1 MFRIP
6 GSFAEPT
13 PSVLTDDIF
22 PSSESVP
29 QLIAAGGN
37 FATYGCSV
45 IWMDSRTSDEAW
57 APYSDLHDGTDSPL
71 PEDLMDTY
79 SNIDG

>member
-13 PSVLTDDIF
+13 PSVPADNVF
-22 PSSESVP
+22 PPSEFAP
-29 QLIAAGGN
+29 QIIAAGGN

-45 IWMDSRTSDEAW
+45 IWMDSRTSDKAW
-57 APYSDLHDGTDSPL
+57 VPYSDLRDGTNSPL
-71 PEDLMDTY
+71 LEDFMDAY
-79 SNIDG
+79 LNIDG